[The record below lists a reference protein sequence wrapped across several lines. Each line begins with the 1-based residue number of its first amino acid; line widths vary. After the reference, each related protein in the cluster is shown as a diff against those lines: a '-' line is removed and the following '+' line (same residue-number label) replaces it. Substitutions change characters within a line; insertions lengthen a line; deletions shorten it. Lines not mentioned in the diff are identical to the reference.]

1 MVSPIVRF
9 PIVRMQT
16 GRNVSPYSTRVRAS
30 LLLLLCATAAGAQDA
45 FEIQV
50 YDTNTAPPLTA
61 GVEIHLNAVLQ
72 GSEQP
77 SPAGE
82 LPTHHVGHV
91 TLEPHLGLTDWLE
104 AGAYLQSALRP
115 DGTYDYAGAKLRMKA
130 RLLEPAFGWL
140 HLALNGELSWLPAR
154 YEAARRGGEL
164 RPILEARTG
173 PLGFWLN
180 PIVSFE
186 LTGGFHPE
194 LEPCAKAAWWVTE
207 AVSLGAEYYAGL
219 GPIDGPFPLSEQVH
233 RAFGVVD
240 LATRWLDLNFG
251 IGGGSGSDS
260 FIVKAIV
267 GVHPPGG

>member
-1 MVSPIVRF
+1 M
-9 PIVRMQT
+9 
-16 GRNVSPYSTRVRAS
+16 RAS

-50 YDTNTAPPLTA
+50 YDTSTAPPLTP
-61 GVEIHLNAVLQ
+61 GVEIHLNGVLQ
-72 GSEQP
+72 GSEQR

-82 LPTHHVGHV
+82 LPTNHVAHF

-104 AGAYLQSALRP
+104 AGAYLQSALRS
-115 DGTYDYAGAKLRMKA
+115 DGTYDYAGTKLRMKA

-140 HLALNGELSWLPAR
+140 HLALNGELSWIPPE

-164 RPILEARTG
+164 RPILEAHSGR
-173 PLGFWLN
+173 LGLWLN

-186 LTGGFHPE
+186 LNGGFHPE
-194 LEPCAKAAWWVTE
+194 LEPCAKAAWSVTE
-207 AVSLGAEYYAGL
+207 ALSLGVEYYSVL
-219 GPIDGPFPLSEQVH
+219 GPIEGLLPLSEQVH

-240 LATRWLDLNFG
+240 LATKWLDLNFG
-251 IGGGSGSDS
+251 IGGGSGPDS

-267 GVHPPGG
+267 AVHPPGG

>member
-1 MVSPIVRF
+1 M
-9 PIVRMQT
+9 
-16 GRNVSPYSTRVRAS
+16 RAS

-50 YDTNTAPPLTA
+50 YDASTAPPLTV

-72 GSEQP
+72 GAEQP
-77 SPAGE
+77 SAAGE
-82 LPTHHVGHV
+82 LPTHHVAHA

-115 DGTYDYAGAKLRMKA
+115 DGTYDYAGAKLRLKA
-130 RLLEPAFGWL
+130 RLPEPAFGWL
-140 HLALNGELSWLPAR
+140 RLALNGELSWIPAR

-164 RPILEARTG
+164 RPILEARAG
-173 PLGFWLN
+173 RLGLWLN

-186 LTGGFHPE
+186 LNGAFHPE
-194 LEPCAKAAWWVTE
+194 LEPCAKAAWSVTE
-207 AVSLGAEYYAGL
+207 ALSLGAEYYTAL
-219 GPIDGPFPLSEQVH
+219 GAADALLPVSEQVH

-267 GVHPPGG
+267 GV

>member
-1 MVSPIVRF
+1 M
-9 PIVRMQT
+9 
-16 GRNVSPYSTRVRAS
+16 RA
-30 LLLLLCATAAGAQDA
+30 LVVVLLCAGAARAQDP

-50 YDTNTAPPLTA
+50 YDTSTAPPLTP
-61 GVEIHLNAVLQ
+61 GLEVHLNSFLH
-72 GSEQP
+72 GSKQT

-82 LPTHHVGHV
+82 LPTNHVVHA

-115 DGTYDYAGAKLRMKA
+115 DGTYDYAGTKLRMKA

-140 HLALNGELSWLPAR
+140 YLALNGELSWIPPE

-164 RPILEARTG
+164 RPILEAHSGR
-173 PLGFWLN
+173 LGLWLN

-186 LTGGFHPE
+186 LNGGFHPE
-194 LEPCAKAAWWVTE
+194 LEPCAKAAWSVSE
-207 AVSLGAEYYAGL
+207 ALSLGVEYYSVL
-219 GPIDGPFPLSEQVH
+219 GPIEGLLPLSEQVH

-240 LATRWLDLNFG
+240 LATKWLDLNFG
-251 IGGGSGSDS
+251 IGGGSGPDS

-267 GVHPPGG
+267 AVHPPGG